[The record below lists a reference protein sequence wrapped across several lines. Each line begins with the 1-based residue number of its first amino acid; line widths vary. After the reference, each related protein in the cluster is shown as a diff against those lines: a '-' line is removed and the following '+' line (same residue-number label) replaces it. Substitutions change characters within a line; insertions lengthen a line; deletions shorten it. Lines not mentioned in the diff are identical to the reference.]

1 MAEKPG
7 KAGVRSYEI
16 RFFILEKADIN
27 LLQLKPLSELVDFGR
42 KPVCI
47 PLEDA
52 EG

>member
-7 KAGVRSYEI
+7 KAGVGSLGISLVSWMRQISI
-16 RFFILEKADIN
+16 FS
-27 LLQLKPLSELVDFGR
+27 LSEFVDFGR
-42 KPVCI
+42 QSVCI